1 MKQYIVVR
9 EDLPPGAQATQSA
22 HAMKLFT
29 REHPEFNDVDNLAL
43 LAAPDES
50 ALFELVRR
58 AQNRGVSV
66 SAFVEPDFDDSLTAI
81 AMPYEARK
89 LVSSLPLALKHAPTG
104 G

>member
-9 EDLPPGAQATQSA
+9 EDLPPGAQAVQSN

-43 LAAPDES
+43 LAAPDET

-81 AMPYEARK
+81 AMSHDARK
-89 LVSSLPLALKHAPTG
+89 LVSSLPLALKAAPTEG
-104 G
+104 